1 MAKTTKQAT
10 VPVAHIGPLW
20 LPSPHCFGTS
30 RVTLEPASAADRLDS
45 WKQIAAYLKRGV
57 RTVRRWERDEGLP
70 VHRQIHRVLG
80 SVYAFRS
87 EIDAWQL
94 QHDEESRAARRQSA
108 ADSGST
114 ESSSIAVLSFTSLS
128 ADPDNE
134 FFADGLADEITADLC
149 RIRALRVIS
158 RTSAATFK
166 GSAKDAKT
174 ISRELGARYLLE
186 GSVRRA
192 DNRIRITA
200 QLVDAHTDTHVWAE
214 KFDGGVEDL
223 FAIQERI
230 ARVVVGALQ
239 LQLTADEDRR
249 LGERGID
256 DVHAY
261 ECYLRAR
268 QQGWRWRKDAID
280 QAIQLLRNGLAIVGD
295 NARLYAALGVAYLQY
310 REAGIDFGEG
320 PIADAEACASKV
332 FELEPASAAGLQLR
346 GWIHYSR
353 ARIQEAVGDLAD
365 ALDLEP
371 NNADTLLLLS
381 NCYLISGRVAAAR
394 PLLDRLTSI
403 DPLTPLVR
411 CMPAWAGI
419 LEGDLAAAIEPYRQM
434 FEMDRGNPMSR
445 LFYVWVLL
453 INGRLE
459 SIPAIVESFPLEVRQ
474 TVPAR
479 LAFLLAA
486 SLGDR
491 DGVPLEHPGA
501 HVEAAAGASDV
512 FARMLAGAYARAGD
526 TNNAIRWLQVAVDR
540 GFINHPFLTRVDP
553 SLDNLRG
560 EPRLQQLMEGVRE
573 RWERFEV

>member
-1 MAKTTKQAT
+1 
-10 VPVAHIGPLW
+10 
-20 LPSPHCFGTS
+20 
-30 RVTLEPASAADRLDS
+30 VTLEPASAADRLDS

-70 VHRQIHRVLG
+70 VHRHVHRVLG

-87 EIDAWQL
+87 EIDAW
-94 QHDEESRAARRQSA
+94 ERRHGEQSHAGQRHSA
-108 ADSGST
+108 ADGSST
-114 ESSSIAVLSFTSLS
+114 GASSIAVLSFTSLS

-200 QLVDAHTDTHVWAE
+200 QLVDAQADAHVWAE

-239 LQLTADEDRR
+239 LQLTTDEDRR
-249 LGERGID
+249 LRERGIEN
-256 DVHAY
+256 VHAY

-310 REAGIDFGEG
+310 RDAGIDFGES
-320 PIADAEACASKV
+320 PIAEAEACASKV

-353 ARIQEAVGDLAD
+353 ARIQEAVGDLAS
-365 ALDLEP
+365 ALELEP

-381 NCYLISGRVAAAR
+381 NCYLISGRVPAAR
-394 PLLDRLTSI
+394 PLIEHLAAI

-434 FEMDRGNPMSR
+434 FEMDLGNPMAR

-459 SIPAIVESFPLEVRQ
+459 EIPGIVESFPFEVRE

-479 LAFLLAA
+479 LAFLLAG

-491 DGVPLEHPGA
+491 DGVPLQSPGK
-501 HVEAAAGASDV
+501 HVEAAAGVSDV
-512 FARMLAGAYARAGD
+512 FARMLAGAYARAGNTD
-526 TNNAIRWLQVAVDR
+526 NAIRWLEVAVDR

-560 EPRLQQLMEGVRE
+560 EPRFQQLMERVRE

>member
-1 MAKTTKQAT
+1 
-10 VPVAHIGPLW
+10 L
-20 LPSPHCFGTS
+20 GTS

-57 RTVRRWERDEGLP
+57 RTVRRWEREEGLP

-87 EIDAWQL
+87 EIDAWQRR
-94 QHDEESRAARRQSA
+94 HDEQSRAAPPQPVVDGA
-108 ADSGST
+108 AAGPP
-114 ESSSIAVLSFTSLS
+114 SIAVLSFASLS
-128 ADPDNE
+128 ADADNE

-149 RIRALRVIS
+149 RVHALRVIS
-158 RTSAATFK
+158 RTSATTFK
-166 GSAKDAKT
+166 GSTKDAKT

-192 DNRIRITA
+192 DNRIRITT
-200 QLVDAHTDTHVWAE
+200 QLIDAHTDAHVWAE

-230 ARVVVGALQ
+230 ARVVVDALQ
-239 LQLTADEDRR
+239 LQLTTDEDRR
-249 LGERGID
+249 LRERGIENI
-256 DVHAY
+256 HAY

-295 NARLYAALGVAYLQY
+295 NARLYAARGVAHLQY
-310 REAGIDFGEG
+310 RDAGIDFSES
-320 PIADAEACASKV
+320 PIIEAEDCVRKV

-353 ARIQEAVGDLAD
+353 ARIQNAVGDLAS
-365 ALDLEP
+365 ALELEP

-381 NCYLISGRVAAAR
+381 NCYLISGRVPAAR
-394 PLLDRLTSI
+394 PLIERLAAI

-419 LEGDLAAAIEPYRQM
+419 LEGHLAAAIEPYRQM
-434 FEMDRGNPMSR
+434 FEMDSGNPMAR

-459 SIPAIVESFPLEVRQ
+459 HIPAIVESFPVEVRE

-479 LAFLLAA
+479 IAFLLAA
-486 SLGDR
+486 SLGDSGR
-491 DGVPLEHPGA
+491 VPLPDLGT
-501 HVEAAAGASDV
+501 HVETAAGVSDV

-526 TNNAIRWLQVAVDR
+526 TDAGIRWLEIAVDR
-540 GFINHPFLTRVDP
+540 GFINHPFLARIDP
-553 SLDNLRG
+553 SLDNLRR
-560 EPRLQQLMEGVRE
+560 EPRFQQLMEVVRE
-573 RWERFEV
+573 RWERFDA

>member
-1 MAKTTKQAT
+1 M
-10 VPVAHIGPLW
+10 
-20 LPSPHCFGTS
+20 
-30 RVTLEPASAADRLDS
+30 
-45 WKQIAAYLKRGV
+45 
-57 RTVRRWERDEGLP
+57 
-70 VHRQIHRVLG
+70 
-80 SVYAFRS
+80 
-87 EIDAWQL
+87 
-94 QHDEESRAARRQSA
+94 
-108 ADSGST
+108 
-114 ESSSIAVLSFTSLS
+114 LSFTSLS

-192 DNRIRITA
+192 DNRIRITT

-256 DVHAY
+256 NVHAY

-280 QAIQLLRNGLAIVGD
+280 QAVQLLRNGLAIVGD

-353 ARIQEAVGDLAD
+353 ARIQEAVSDLAD
-365 ALDLEP
+365 ALELEP

-411 CMPAWAGI
+411 CMPAWADI

-434 FEMDRGNPMSR
+434 FEMDSGNPMAR

-453 INGRLE
+453 INGRLDA
-459 SIPAIVESFPLEVRQ
+459 IPAIIDSFPLDVRE

-479 LAFLLAA
+479 LALLLAA
-486 SLGDR
+486 SMGGGDVRLPTLGTQ
-491 DGVPLEHPGA
+491 
-501 HVEAAAGASDV
+501 VESAAGASDV
-512 FARMLAGAYARAGD
+512 FARLLAGAYARAGD
-526 TNNAIRWLQVAVDR
+526 TDNAIRWLEVAIDR

-553 SLDNLRG
+553 SLANLRG
-560 EPRLQQLMEGVRE
+560 EPRFQQLMATVRD
-573 RWERFEV
+573 RWERFKA

>member
-1 MAKTTKQAT
+1 
-10 VPVAHIGPLW
+10 
-20 LPSPHCFGTS
+20 
-30 RVTLEPASAADRLDS
+30 VTLEPASAADRLDS

-70 VHRQIHRVLG
+70 VHRHVHRVLG

-87 EIDAWQL
+87 EIDAWQRR
-94 QHDEESRAARRQSA
+94 HDEQSQAAAAQRRSD
-108 ADSGST
+108 ADNGST
-114 ESSSIAVLSFTSLS
+114 RATSIAVLSFTSLS

-149 RIRALRVIS
+149 HIRALRVIS

-166 GSAKDAKT
+166 GSAKDART

-192 DNRIRITA
+192 DNRIRITI

-230 ARVVVGALQ
+230 ARVVVDALK
-239 LQLTADEDRR
+239 LQLTTDEDRR
-249 LGERGID
+249 LRERGID
-256 DVHAY
+256 NIHAY

-295 NARLYAALGVAYLQY
+295 NARLYAALGIAYLQY
-310 REAGIDFGEG
+310 REAGIDFSES
-320 PIADAEACASKV
+320 PIAEAEACATKV

-346 GWIHYSR
+346 GWIQYSR
-353 ARIQEAVGDLAD
+353 ARIQEAVGDLAS

-394 PLLDRLTSI
+394 PLIERLLAI

-411 CMPAWAGI
+411 CMPAWADI
-419 LEGDLAAAIEPYRQM
+419 LEGNLAAAVEPYRQM
-434 FEMDRGNPMSR
+434 FEMDAGNPMAR

-453 INGRLE
+453 INGRSE
-459 SIPAIVESFPLEVRQ
+459 AIPAIVESFPLEVRD

-486 SLGDR
+486 SLGD
-491 DGVPLEHPGA
+491 GVRLQAPGA
-501 HVEAAAGASDV
+501 HVEAAAAASDV
-512 FARMLAGAYARAGD
+512 FARLLAGAYARAGD
-526 TNNAIRWLQVAVDR
+526 TGNAIRWLEVAVDR

-553 SLDNLRG
+553 SLVNLRA
-560 EPRLQQLMEGVRE
+560 EPRFQQIMESVRE
-573 RWERFEV
+573 RWERFEA

>member
-1 MAKTTKQAT
+1 M
-10 VPVAHIGPLW
+10 
-20 LPSPHCFGTS
+20 
-30 RVTLEPASAADRLDS
+30 TLEPASAADRLDS

-87 EIDAWQL
+87 EIDAWQ
-94 QHDEESRAARRQSA
+94 QSQGEQGRAARRQSA
-108 ADSGST
+108 AESAATGSP
-114 ESSSIAVLSFTSLS
+114 SIAVLSFASLS

-174 ISRELGARYLLE
+174 ISRELGARFLLE

-192 DNRIRITA
+192 DNRIRITT

-214 KFDGGVEDL
+214 KFDGGVDDL
-223 FAIQERI
+223 FAIQEQI
-230 ARVVVGALQ
+230 ARVVVGALK
-239 LQLTADEDRR
+239 LQLTADEDRQLR
-249 LGERGID
+249 ERGID
-256 DVHAY
+256 NVHAY

-310 REAGIDFGEG
+310 REAGIDFGDG
-320 PIADAEACASKV
+320 PVAEAEACARKV
-332 FELEPASAAGLQLR
+332 FELEPESAAGLQLR

-353 ARIQEAVGDLAD
+353 ARIQEAVGDLAS
-365 ALDLEP
+365 ALELEP

-381 NCYLISGRVAAAR
+381 NCYLISGRVPAAR
-394 PLLDRLTSI
+394 PLLERLESI

-411 CMPAWAGI
+411 CMPAWADI
-419 LEGDLAAAIEPYRQM
+419 LEGNLAAAIEPYRQM
-434 FEMDRGNPMSR
+434 FEMDSGNPMAR

-459 SIPAIVESFPLEVRQ
+459 SIPAIVESFPFEVRE

-479 LAFLLAA
+479 LAFLLVA
-486 SLGDR
+486 SLDER
-491 DGVPLEHPGA
+491 DGVRLPALGP
-501 HVEAAAGASDV
+501 HVESAARASDV
-512 FARMLAGAYARAGD
+512 FARLLAGAYARAGD
-526 TNNAIRWLQVAVDR
+526 TDNAIRWLQVAVDR
-540 GFINHPFLTRVDP
+540 GFINHPFLARVDP

-560 EPRLQQLMEGVRE
+560 EPRFQQLMETVRE

>member
-1 MAKTTKQAT
+1 M
-10 VPVAHIGPLW
+10 
-20 LPSPHCFGTS
+20 
-30 RVTLEPASAADRLDS
+30 TLEPASAADRLES

-57 RTVRRWERDEGLP
+57 RTVRRWERHEGLP

-87 EIDAWQL
+87 EIDAWQ
-94 QHDEESRAARRQSA
+94 RRQGEQRRAVQTQA
-108 ADSGST
+108 APNSGST
-114 ESSSIAVLSFTSLS
+114 ASSSIAVLSFTSLS

-158 RTSAATFK
+158 RTSSATFK

-192 DNRIRITA
+192 DNRIRITT
-200 QLVDAHTDTHVWAE
+200 QLVDAQADTHVWAE

-223 FAIQERI
+223 FAIQEHI

-239 LQLTADEDRR
+239 LQLTTDEDRR
-249 LGERGID
+249 LRERGID

-280 QAIQLLRNGLAIVGD
+280 QAVQLLRNGLAIVGD

-310 REAGIDFGEG
+310 HDAGIDFGES
-320 PIADAEACASKV
+320 PIAEAEACASKV

-353 ARIQEAVGDLAD
+353 ARIQEAVGDLAS

-381 NCYLISGRVAAAR
+381 NCYLISGRVPAAR
-394 PLLDRLTSI
+394 PLIERLASI

-419 LEGDLAAAIEPYRQM
+419 LEGDLAGAVDPYRQM
-434 FEMDRGNPMSR
+434 FEMDSGNPMSR

-459 SIPAIVESFPLEVRQ
+459 DIPAIVESFPVEVRE

-479 LAFLLAA
+479 LAFFLAD

-491 DGVPLEHPGA
+491 DGAPLQSPGK
-501 HVEAAAGASDV
+501 HVEAAAGVSDV
-512 FARMLAGAYARAGD
+512 FARLLASGYARAGD
-526 TNNAIRWLQVAVDR
+526 TDNAIRWLEVAVDR
-540 GFINHPFLTRVDP
+540 GFINHPFLASVDP
-553 SLDNLRG
+553 SLDKLRG
-560 EPRLQQLMEGVRE
+560 EPRFQQLMSVVRE
-573 RWERFEV
+573 RWERFEA

>member
-1 MAKTTKQAT
+1 
-10 VPVAHIGPLW
+10 VAHLGPLW
-20 LPSPHCFGTS
+20 LSPPLALGAP

-87 EIDAWQL
+87 EIDAWQRR
-94 QHDEESRAARRQSA
+94 QGEQGRAARRQSA

-114 ESSSIAVLSFTSLS
+114 GSSSIAVLSFASLS
-128 ADPDNE
+128 ANPDNE

-192 DNRIRITA
+192 DNRIRITT
-200 QLVDAHTDTHVWAE
+200 QLIDAHTDGHVWAE
-214 KFDGGVEDL
+214 KFDGVVEDL

-230 ARVVVGALQ
+230 ARVVVRALQ
-239 LQLTADEDRR
+239 LQLTTDEDRR
-249 LGERGID
+249 LGERGIEN
-256 DVHAY
+256 VHAY

-280 QAIQLLRNGLAIVGD
+280 QAVQLLRNGLAIVGD
-295 NARLYAALGVAYLQY
+295 NARLYAALGVAHLQY
-310 REAGIDFGEG
+310 RDAGIDLSEG
-320 PIADAEACASKV
+320 PIIEAEACVRKV
-332 FELEPASAAGLQLR
+332 FDLEPASAAGLQLR

-353 ARIQEAVGDLAD
+353 ARIQEAVGDLAA

-381 NCYLISGRVAAAR
+381 NCYLISGRVPVAR
-394 PLLDRLTSI
+394 PLIERLTSI

-434 FEMDRGNPMSR
+434 FEMDSGNPMSR

-459 SIPAIVESFPLEVRQ
+459 SIPAIVDAFPLEVRE

-479 LAFLLAA
+479 LAFFLAA
-486 SLGDR
+486 SLGDPG
-491 DGVPLEHPGA
+491 GVPLQSPGD

-526 TNNAIRWLQVAVDR
+526 TDNAIRWLEVAVGR

-553 SLDNLRG
+553 SLDNLRL
-560 EPRLQQLMEGVRE
+560 EPRFQQLMERVRE

>member
-1 MAKTTKQAT
+1 M
-10 VPVAHIGPLW
+10 
-20 LPSPHCFGTS
+20 
-30 RVTLEPASAADRLDS
+30 TLEPASAADRLDS
-45 WKQIAAYLKRGV
+45 WKQIAAYLQRGV

-70 VHRQIHRVLG
+70 VHRHVHRILG

-87 EIDAWQL
+87 EIDAWQRHHGE
-94 QHDEESRAARRQSA
+94 QSQAAAQRRSSA
-108 ADSGST
+108 DTGST
-114 ESSSIAVLSFTSLS
+114 GAPSIAVLSFASLS

-166 GSAKDAKT
+166 RSAKDAKT

-192 DNRIRITA
+192 DDRIRITT

-230 ARVVVGALQ
+230 ARVVVDALK
-239 LQLTADEDRR
+239 LQLTTDEDRR
-249 LGERGID
+249 LRERGID
-256 DVHAY
+256 NVHAY
-261 ECYLRAR
+261 DCYLRAR

-310 REAGIDFGEG
+310 REAGIDFSES
-320 PIADAEACASKV
+320 PIAQADACATKI

-353 ARIQEAVGDLAD
+353 ARIQEAVGDLTS
-365 ALDLEP
+365 ALGLEP

-394 PLLDRLTSI
+394 PLIERLVAI

-411 CMPAWAGI
+411 CMPAWADI
-419 LEGDLAAAIEPYRQM
+419 LEGNLAAAVEPYRQM
-434 FEMDRGNPMSR
+434 FEMDSGNPMAR

-453 INGRLE
+453 INGRTE
-459 SIPAIVESFPLEVRQ
+459 SVPAIVDSFPLEVRE

-479 LAFLLAA
+479 LTFLLAA
-486 SLGDR
+486 SIG
-491 DGVPLEHPGA
+491 DGVRLPAPGA
-501 HVEAAAGASDV
+501 QVEAAAAASDV
-512 FARMLAGAYARAGD
+512 FARLLAGAYARGGD
-526 TNNAIRWLQVAVDR
+526 TDNAIRWLEVAVDR

-553 SLDNLRG
+553 SLVNLRA
-560 EPRLQQLMEGVRE
+560 EPRFLQIMESVRE
-573 RWERFEV
+573 RWERFEA